1 MIKKPHLILFCLLF
15 STLGLYGQSP
25 APSLKLLPSL
35 EAISKERV
43 SVQND
48 FFNTQRKLVV
58 KMDSKITL
66 TDAEITQCL
75 EAITRIQNLRYS
87 FGLDTSDFYCRIRF
101 KETNNQSQNQLGRAE
116 FKAEL
121 EKLFSYN
128 LKKEPPLT
136 KKDLD
141 EAALCLRSMFNLLR
155 LEVYL
160 YLNNDSNI
168 MERLGYGRSRGGPSY
183 QQ

>member
-1 MIKKPHLILFCLLF
+1 
-15 STLGLYGQSP
+15 
-25 APSLKLLPSL
+25 
-35 EAISKERV
+35 
-43 SVQND
+43 
-48 FFNTQRKLVV
+48 
-58 KMDSKITL
+58 MDSKITP

-87 FGLDTSDFYCRIRF
+87 FGLDTSFNLCRIGF
-101 KETNNQSQNQLGRAE
+101 KETNNRSQNQLGRAE

-183 QQ
+183 QQWEIACHFEIWGRLVPLFNKFWHFSDHFNAFLTVNKVS